1 MSEARNG
8 VNPAFARIEA
18 LTLAARP
25 LIVCDVD
32 EVVLQFI
39 APLERLMNDAG
50 MEFIDHRYRLTG
62 NIRHV
67 ETGDLASRD
76 EVRALLH
83 GFFED
88 HGRLQTPV
96 PGAADALNQ
105 LSERAQVVML
115 TNMPARFLTTR
126 EEVLARNG
134 ISFPVIVND
143 GPKGP
148 AVSAL
153 AERVQAPLVF
163 LDDSPSNLT
172 SVRDTVEE
180 AHIIQFIADPRF
192 FALAD
197 PVEGARLISNDWTV
211 TRRYIETVIQK
222 EARSD

>member
-8 VNPAFARIEA
+8 VNPAFAQIDA
-18 LTLAARP
+18 LSLGNRP

-39 APLERLMNDAG
+39 APLEGLMNEAG

-62 NIRHV
+62 NIRHI
-67 ETGDLASRD
+67 ETGELASMD
-76 EVRALLH
+76 EVRALLY
-83 GFFED
+83 GFFEA
-88 HGRLQTPV
+88 HGQRQSPV
-96 PGAADALNQ
+96 PGAADALNR
-105 LSERAQVVML
+105 LAERAQVVLL
-115 TNMPARFLTTR
+115 TNMPARFQSQR
-126 EEVLARNG
+126 EEVLARYG
-134 ISFPVIVND
+134 IPYPVVVNE

-153 AERVQAPLVF
+153 TARVEAPLVF

-172 SVRDTVEE
+172 SVHAAVER

-197 PVEGARLISNDWTV
+197 PVEGAAFTSNDWTA
-211 TRRYIETVIQK
+211 TRGFIETVI
-222 EARSD
+222 